1 MTKQE
6 KEFRKVFEKEYNEY
20 LVIED
25 KTFYDYGEM
34 ETLELIAKKV
44 FEIDVEKLEKKLLK
58 KFEKNYWHHIIY
70 IV

>member
-58 KFEKNYWHHIIY
+58 KFEKNY
-70 IV
+70 